1 MEMQDAAI
9 MGVLLLLAVG
19 VFGLMVLGIRLGGV
33 RQSGQLR
40 RKDDRRHAEQL
51 EWRRS
56 GQLPARYV
64 TVYDEGEMVDEDMA
78 RMFELGYYVA
88 EDADLV
94 GGGRRVIYRL
104 QGVSAL

>member
-1 MEMQDAAI
+1 MQDTIA
-9 MGVLLLLAVG
+9 MGALLLMAGL
-19 VFGLMVLGIRLGGV
+19 VFALMVLGIRLGGV

-40 RKDDRRHAEQL
+40 RKDERRHAEQL
-51 EWRRS
+51 DWRRT

-64 TVYDEGEMVDEDMA
+64 TIYDPGEMVDEDMA

>member
-1 MEMQDAAI
+1 MQDTIA
-9 MGVLLLLAVG
+9 MGALLLMAGL
-19 VFGLMVLGIRLGGV
+19 VFALMVLGIRLGGV
-33 RQSGQLR
+33 RQGGQLR
-40 RKDDRRHAEQL
+40 RKDERRRAEQL
-51 EWRRS
+51 DWRRT

-64 TVYDEGEMVDEDMA
+64 TIYDPGEMVDEDMA

-104 QGVSAL
+104 QGMSAL